1 MDQRRSKHHDIRS
14 LERDTEKLKCLILTE
29 SIYVL
34 LSQIIH
40 DVKDHPSIS
49 EKVTEKIIQFG
60 LDRFDDRY
68 NSELLDL
75 VNSKLPPRPPSRQ
88 TVLKHREGILSP
100 CSSSAEGGARRKVH
114 NVSFPELNCEIT
126 RGDGARTVRNWETR
140 RRLDQETNQDP
151 EEEYTS
157 PSTTYW

>member
-1 MDQRRSKHHDIRS
+1 MDQRRLKHHDIRS
-14 LERDTEKLKCLILTE
+14 LERDTEKLKSLILTE
-29 SIYVL
+29 SVYVL

-60 LDRFDDRY
+60 LERFDDRY

-75 VNSKLPPRPPSRQ
+75 VNSKPPPRLPPR
-88 TVLKHREGILSP
+88 GILSP

-114 NVSFPELNCEIT
+114 NVSFPEVDCEST
-126 RGDGARTVRNWETR
+126 RGASARVVRHWETR
-140 RRLDQETNQDP
+140 RRLNQETNQEP
-151 EEEYTS
+151 EEDYTS
-157 PSTTYW
+157 PCTTYW